1 VVQATAQIK
10 FTWETK
16 KVLVHLQSDT
26 IPNAAAGITKRLN
39 QSRHETRKPTNN
51 NPKLNT
57 NKRRDQQTYFHA
69 ANPSTQSKYT
79 S

>member
-1 VVQATAQIK
+1 MDQIHLGN
-10 FTWETK
+10 K
-16 KVLVHLQSDT
+16 KVLTHIQSDT
-26 IPNAAAGITKRLN
+26 IPKAAVGTKRLN
-39 QSRHETRKPTNN
+39 QSQHETRKPTNN
-51 NPKLNT
+51 NAKLNT